1 MSRVAKVAT
10 GVVAAA
16 IVAGLVV
23 LAYPAFATLGG
34 IGHPAAAAT
43 ASARPRTTQVAT
55 APPTPTPTPRTDGCT
70 AEASYNLM
78 GDAAHL
84 LKAEAIQDRGSRPGA
99 RGDVVTHADG
109 VFAYVVAPNDNLF
122 AIEDRLCF
130 DQWTLA
136 RFNHVVGIAIQPG
149 AQLIVRPDPSLPWIN
164 SYIPYDVV
172 PGVSNAD
179 YTDGLAAIGAAV
191 RTQDLD
197 TARTIWNRLVSGHV
211 SPAAEAAATK
221 AFDDSNWAV
230 LDQLFP

>member
-10 GVVAAA
+10 GVGAAA
-16 IVAGLVV
+16 VVAGLVV

-34 IGHPAAAAT
+34 IGRPAAAAA
-43 ASARPRTTQVAT
+43 ASARPRSTPVAT
-55 APPTPTPTPRTDGCT
+55 ASPTPSPDGCT

-84 LKAEAIQDRGSRPGA
+84 LKADAIQDRGSRPGA
-99 RGDVVTHADG
+99 RGDIVTHADG
-109 VFAYVVAPNDNLF
+109 VYAYVVAPNDNLF

-136 RFNHVVGIAIQPG
+136 RFNHVVGIAIQPS
-149 AQLIVRPDPSLPWIN
+149 AQLIVRPDPTLPWID
-164 SYIPYDVV
+164 SYHPYDEV

-221 AFDDSNWAV
+221 AFDDSDWAV